1 MERRAFFKLVGA
13 GAVVAAGGGLA
24 ACSSGAV
31 PSPLAPAASE
41 EEGPRVFENP
51 DVSFSS
57 DVDVLVVGSGIAGLS
72 AAMAPLE
79 AGRSVMIAEKL
90 ALL

>member
-31 PSPLAPAASE
+31 PPP
-41 EEGPRVFENP
+41 
-51 DVSFSS
+51 VSYTH
-57 DVDVLVVGSGIAGLS
+57 LTLPTIA
-72 AAMAPLE
+72 
-79 AGRSVMIAEKL
+79 
-90 ALL
+90 